1 MCIRDRPYD
10 RSDIEAELIGTT
22 PLEWDAPR
30 TTLAIQVE
38 LDGYVSQTF
47 ALRAGADRPVALRAL
62 ESAQADALYVSSR
75 NLHPANV
82 EARLASN
89 VPARLGEFLIDRY
102 EVTNQEFQEFVDAGG
117 YENQDFWI
125 YPLEKEGVE
134 VIWSEA
140 IGEFVDLTGRPGP
153 GIWTAGRLSLIH
165 I

>member
-1 MCIRDRPYD
+1 M
-10 RSDIEAELIGTT
+10 
-22 PLEWDAPR
+22 
-30 TTLAIQVE
+30 
-38 LDGYVSQTF
+38 
-47 ALRAGADRPVALRAL
+47 
-62 ESAQADALYVSSR
+62 
-75 NLHPANV
+75 
-82 EARLASN
+82 ASN

-153 GIWTAGRLSLIH
+153 GIWTAGRYPEGQENYPVTGISWYEAAAYAEFV
-165 I
+165 